1 MQCSFLKIQ
10 DLIDF
15 VGEYMLM
22 PTKPPYIKQLMYED
36 YLLYDMD
43 ENQLLLAS
51 ANSIAR
57 HRKRVY
63 MDDGSSWSVLY
74 SKYMIT

>member
-1 MQCSFLKIQ
+1 MHA
-10 DLIDF
+10 
-15 VGEYMLM
+15 
-22 PTKPPYIKQLMYED
+22 D

-63 MDDGSSWSVLY
+63 MDGSSWSVLY

>member
-1 MQCSFLKIQ
+1 
-10 DLIDF
+10 
-15 VGEYMLM
+15 
-22 PTKPPYIKQLMYED
+22 MYED